1 MTIQRLAPNDWTPAN
16 KRATK
21 QAAFIPFQP
30 ATDPAPSGPGVTFT
44 DAANAKLFLMRI
56 TLSDQRSL
64 KSTIRAVSWRQAIAF
79 ARNRHPNALTI
90 ERLDPADAPRPI
102 ALTSSASAD

>member
-16 KRATK
+16 KRAK

-30 ATDPAPSGPGVTFT
+30 YTDPAPSGPGVTFT

-64 KSTIRAVSWRQAIAF
+64 KATIRAVTWRQAIAF
-79 ARNRHPNALTI
+79 ARNRHPNALNI
-90 ERLDPADAPRPI
+90 ERLDPAETPRPI